1 MTSALDSVPAGV
13 LSLSG
18 DLRILAAN
26 RGLGELIG
34 RTPEDLI
41 GQSFDLIL
49 SIPSRILFQT
59 NVYPALRADG
69 LIEEVFLT
77 LESKAGEAIP
87 VLLNAVRSADGQA
100 LRYEA
105 FVVRIRARA
114 RWEAELLATARALEE
129 EQGESRRL
137 TDGLT
142 TALAELAERSSE
154 ENRNR
159 AFRDAFAGVVSHE
172 LQTPITTIYGMS
184 HLLRERYR
192 AMDADAL
199 GEHLS
204 DIHAEAERLR
214 RLTENLL
221 VLSRAEAGHLSVAT
235 DPMTIAHVV
244 RRAVESERSRSH
256 EHPIELDVDPD
267 IPIVLGEESYVE
279 QVVGNF
285 LSNAAKYSPAGTPIN
300 IRVASESDGVAV
312 RVTDAGVGIPGD
324 QQPERLFDLFYRAPG
339 AALRASG
346 AGIGLFIC
354 RELITTMGG
363 RIWAASAPATNG
375 AEFGFWLRGAS
386 EEGSSAMSS

>member
-1 MTSALDSVPAGV
+1 VTSALDSVPAGV

-18 DLRILAAN
+18 DLRIMAAN
-26 RGLGELIG
+26 RGLCELVG
-34 RTPEDLI
+34 RPSEDLV
-41 GQSFDLIL
+41 GQSFEVIL
-49 SIPSRILFQT
+49 SLASRILFQT

-69 LIEEVFLT
+69 LVEEVFLT
-77 LESKAGEAIP
+77 LETRAGEAIP
-87 VLLNAVRSADGQA
+87 VLLNAVRSDEGQE

-114 RWEAELLATARALEE
+114 RWEADLLATTRALEQ

-137 TDGLT
+137 TEGLT
-142 TALAELAERSSE
+142 TALADLAERSSV

-184 HLLRERYR
+184 HFLRERYR
-192 AMDADAL
+192 DIDADAL
-199 GEHLS
+199 GEHLG

-235 DPMTIAHVV
+235 DPIAIAHVV

-256 EHPIELDVDPD
+256 EYPIELDVDPD
-267 IPIVLGEESYVE
+267 IPIVVGEESYVE
-279 QVVGNF
+279 QIVGNF
-285 LSNAAKYSPAGTPIN
+285 LSNAAKYSPAGSPIQV
-300 IRVASESDGVAV
+300 RVTSESEGGVAV
-312 RVTDAGVGIPGD
+312 RVIDAGAGIPAD

-339 AALRASG
+339 AALKASG

-363 RIWAASAPATNG
+363 RIWAAPAPPPATNG
-375 AEFGFWLRGAS
+375 AEFGFWLPTGS
-386 EEGSSAMSS
+386 EEG